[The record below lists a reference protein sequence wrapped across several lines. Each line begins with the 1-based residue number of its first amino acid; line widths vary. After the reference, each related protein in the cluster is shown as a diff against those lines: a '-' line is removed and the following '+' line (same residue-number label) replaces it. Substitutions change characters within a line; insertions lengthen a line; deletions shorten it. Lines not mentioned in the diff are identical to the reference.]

1 MIYYIL
7 LTLSALLFALQ
18 FMFNNG
24 YQKECGTGMSVS
36 LRFGLYNSLFG
47 VVVMFFINKCHFEF
61 SWFSFIIAVVY
72 GLVCVAYN
80 YFSIKAFETANLSIY
95 SIFAMIGGML
105 LPFAYGLISGEAF
118 FVFRTISC
126 FVIVLAIIMTAKSD
140 DKNSKKAIKYYIGVF
155 ILNGLVGVLSAFHQ
169 GFTFLDPEYIAPEST
184 NFVIANVHTL
194 FADVTG
200 MTRNLAVDNGSF
212 IMLNRLT
219 TAVYSFILL
228 MFQQDKSLKINTKA
242 SAYCIGNSAFNNVAN
257 LFILIALS
265 GQKVPASVTY
275 PIITGGVIV
284 FSTLIDKVR
293 KVDVSKKVLIATAIT
308 LIASVF
314 MVFEF

>member
-7 LTLSALLFALQ
+7 LTAAALLFALQ

-47 VVVMFFINKCHFEF
+47 FLIMFFINKCHFEF
-61 SWFSFIIAVVY
+61 SWFSFAISVVY
-72 GLVCVAYN
+72 GFVCVAYN

-105 LPFAYGLISGEAF
+105 LPFAYGLVSGEALLIL
-118 FVFRTISC
+118 RTFSC
-126 FVIVLAIIMTAKSD
+126 VVIVLAIIMTAKTG
-140 DKNSKKAIKYYIGVF
+140 DKGSKGAIKYYIGVF

-169 GFTFLDPEYIAPEST
+169 GFTFLDPGYVAPENSG
-184 NFVIANVHTL
+184 FVIANFHTF
-194 FADVTG
+194 FANVTG
-200 MTRNLAVDNGSF
+200 MTKNLAVDNGSF

-219 TAVYSFILL
+219 TAVYSFVLL
-228 MFQQDKSLKINTKA
+228 MFQKDKSLKISAKA
-242 SAYCIGNSAFNNVAN
+242 SAYCIGNSAFNNIAN
-257 LFILIALS
+257 LFILIALT
-265 GQKVPASVTY
+265 GNRVPASVTY

-293 KVDVSKKVLIATAIT
+293 KVNVPVKVLIATAIT
-308 LIASVF
+308 LVASVA
-314 MVFEF
+314 MAFEM